1 MSRVRWLVLRWM
13 LLLALLGANFAGG
26 QAQSPTPTP
35 ALFVR
40 QLFNS
45 MTPEERVGQLFLV
58 SFHGNK
64 VEAGTPIYDLIT
76 RFHVGGVVL
85 SAANDNFTAPNTPGE
100 ARALIASLQRL
111 EWESANGLLPEVPAG
126 QYVPLLIGITQD
138 GDGPPGDQLFNVL
151 SPQPSRLA
159 LGATWQPQLAEEA
172 GKILG
177 DELSRLGFNLYLG
190 PSLDVLSRP
199 APASG
204 RDLGTAIF
212 GGDPFWV
219 GEMGKAFVRGLH
231 KGAGGRLLVVGKNFP
246 GRGDADR
253 PPETEVATVQKS
265 LEQLKQ
271 IELAPF
277 FAVTGNAPD
286 ASSVVDGLLVSHIR
300 YRGLQ
305 GNIRAT
311 TRPVSFDP
319 QALSQIL
326 SLPALASWHE
336 KGGLIVSEDLS
347 TRAVRQFYA
356 PGNTPFVPRLVV
368 RDAFLA
374 GNDLLY
380 LGNLQSDTEDAYLTA
395 QSVIAFFVQKY
406 REDPVFA
413 AAVDRAVLRILGSKY
428 RLYGR
433 FNTLADVLPAQ
444 DLESL
449 GTASD
454 LAFQVAR
461 MAATLVS
468 PEKAELPQVFPLP
481 PQAEENLIFFTDTVE
496 VAQCSTCP
504 PQSLFAVD
512 ALEKA
517 ILRLYGR
524 ENGGQIEATHLKSH
538 PLSDLQQLLGND
550 TSPLLDELRRSD
562 WVILSLASNRAA
574 SIELIRRFL
583 GERQDVLRQRR
594 VVLFFFCAPYYLD
607 STDLSRLTFSIAL
620 FGRSAPFVEVAARLL
635 FQETVPQGASP
646 VSIPATGYDLITA
659 TSPDPGQI
667 IPLMLDLPPV
677 APAPSTQTPA
687 PPQYRIGDT
696 IAVRTGVIL
705 DRNGHPVP
713 DQTVVK
719 FNMVLVQEGGGILE
733 QVEAT
738 TLGGVARASFR
749 LERAGRI
756 EIRASS
762 EPALVSEIL
771 QLDVSERA
779 PAVVT
784 VLVPQT
790 LPATPSP
797 SPAPTPLVSPNPWV
811 RESGRP
817 TFWTWSLSVLWL
829 SLVTA
834 FSFWLQR
841 QRDLRHRLRVAF
853 YLFSGG
859 LVAYVIGV
867 LANRA
872 SGSFVTL
879 ASWIALV
886 SVGAATGLALERL
899 GQFFEKPSE

>member
-1 MSRVRWLVLRWM
+1 MSRARLVASC
-13 LLLALLGANFAGG
+13 LLLLSVLLGMNFGG
-26 QAQSPTPTP
+26 SQAQSPTPTP

-58 SFHGNK
+58 SFRGGK
-64 VEAGTPIYDLIT
+64 VEAGTPIYDLVT

-85 SAANDNFTAPNTPGE
+85 TTANDNFTTPNTLVE
-100 ARALIASLQRL
+100 TRALIASLQRL

-159 LGATWQPQLAEEA
+159 LGATWQPELAEEA
-172 GKILG
+172 GKVLG
-177 DELSRLGFNLYLG
+177 DELSRLGFNLYFG
-190 PSLDVLSRP
+190 PSLDVLSNP

-204 RDLGTAIF
+204 RDLGTGIF

-231 KGAGGRLLVVGKNFP
+231 KGSVGRLLVIGKYFP

-253 PPETEVATVQKS
+253 PPEAEVATVQKS

-286 ASSVVDGLLVSHIR
+286 EQSKVDGLLVSHIR

-326 SLPALASWHE
+326 SLPALASWHQN
-336 KGGLIVSEDLS
+336 GGLIVSEDLS

-380 LGNLQSDTEDAYLTA
+380 LGNLQSDTEDPYLTA
-395 QSVIAFFVQKY
+395 QSVITFFAQKY
-406 REDPVFA
+406 REDAVFA
-413 AAVDRAVLRILGSKY
+413 AAVDRAVLRILSSKY

-433 FNTLADVLPAQ
+433 FNTLADVLPEQ
-444 DLESL
+444 DLESIGSASGL
-449 GTASD
+449 G
-454 LAFQVAR
+454 FRVAR

-481 PQAEENLIFFTDTVE
+481 PQPEERLIFFTDTVE
-496 VAQCSTCP
+496 ASQCSTCP
-504 PQSLFAVD
+504 SQALFPAD
-512 ALEKA
+512 ALEQA

-524 ENGGQIEATHLKSH
+524 ESGGQISPANLKSY
-538 PLSDLQQLLGND
+538 PLSDLQQLLEND
-550 TSPLLDELRRSD
+550 ASPILDELRRSD
-562 WVILSLASNRAA
+562 WVILSLASNRAT
-574 SIELIRRFL
+574 SIDLIRRFL

-635 FQETVPQGASP
+635 FQEIVPQGASP
-646 VSIPATGYDLITA
+646 ISIPATGYDLITA
-659 TSPDPGQI
+659 TSPDPAQI
-667 IPLMLDLPPV
+667 IRLMLDLPEE
-677 APAPSTQTPA
+677 ATPSSLTPS
-687 PPQYRIGDT
+687 PRQYRIGDT

-705 DRNGHPVP
+705 DHNGYAVP
-713 DQTVVK
+713 DETVVK
-719 FNMVLVQEGGGILE
+719 FNMVLVQESGGILE

-738 TLGGVARASFR
+738 TRGGVARASFR
-749 LERAGRI
+749 LERVGRI
-756 EIRASS
+756 EIRAVS
-762 EPALVSEIL
+762 EPALLSEIL

-784 VLVPQT
+784 VLVLQT
-790 LPATPSP
+790 LPSIPSP
-797 SPAPTPLVSPNPWV
+797 SPVPTSLVTLNPWV

-817 TFWTWSLSVLWL
+817 TFWTWSLSIVWL
-829 SLVTA
+829 SLLIA

-841 QRDLRHRLRVAF
+841 KLDLRHRLRVAV

-859 LVAYVIGV
+859 LVAYVIGSLV
-867 LANRA
+867 NKT
-872 SGSFVTL
+872 SGSFVNL
-879 ASWIALV
+879 SSWIVLV
-886 SVGAATGLALERL
+886 SVGALTGLVLERL
-899 GQFFEKPSE
+899 GHFFETP